1 MSGPR
6 RPPLPLR
13 GAASHEAEGR
23 GGARGGGVG
32 RVGPL
37 AGWRRLRLLREIG
50 DELVP
55 GVEQFLLVD
64 DVVAV
69 EDGAALVPGQ
79 EHGDPLGDV
88 CADQVARGGTP
99 TIVKEAGRHPGRLT
113 GGAPRRAP
121 AADRDPIAVEDE
133 RAVWVAACPPS
144 RQRLGDGGRDGEDAS
159 HQRLRAPWREPDNA
173 AGFVD
178 LLPSEAEDL
187 LLAPAGI
194 VGEVENVLPRGGQV
208 DADGEVFGVL
218 EEALAG
224 GILAQPVGKAGHG
237 VEPAPVDGE
246 GAHAVEGRGLPVDGA
261 GGRPGGAAGELI
273 LADLVGGQ
281 GGGPRVAAYD
291 RALVQRGDVTLWLTP
306 EAIATWEAVG
316 VGKRG
321 GQLQYSEVAI
331 ETALTLRLIF
341 HLPLRQTEG
350 FLRSIFGM
358 LCLDLSAP
366 DHTTLS
372 RRGQHL
378 DLALRRLPA
387 GAGIHLI
394 VDSTGLSTVG
404 EGEWA
409 AVKHG
414 GRGIRGWKKL
424 HLGVDGSGVIVAHA
438 LTGGHVDDATTALDL
453 IDKVEGDVS
462 CLTADAAYDTR
473 GIYEAAGARGATVVI
488 PPTRTATVSGRRPRS
503 PARDRTIRQVQ
514 QAGRRQWK
522 KDSGYHQQARMENA
536 FFRYKVIIGESLR
549 ARSRAG
555 QETEAILAC
564 NILNQMT
571 QLGRPA
577 SYAIGR

>member
-1 MSGPR
+1 MTSRVHPR
-6 RPPLPLR
+6 YKTKY
-13 GAASHEAEGR
+13 
-23 GGARGGGVG
+23 
-32 RVGPL
+32 RVGNWP
-37 AGWRRLRLLREIG
+37 
-50 DELVP
+50 
-55 GVEQFLLVD
+55 
-64 DVVAV
+64 
-69 EDGAALVPGQ
+69 
-79 EHGDPLGDV
+79 
-88 CADQVARGGTP
+88 
-99 TIVKEAGRHPGRLT
+99 
-113 GGAPRRAP
+113 
-121 AADRDPIAVEDE
+121 
-133 RAVWVAACPPS
+133 
-144 RQRLGDGGRDGEDAS
+144 
-159 HQRLRAPWREPDNA
+159 
-173 AGFVD
+173 
-178 LLPSEAEDL
+178 
-187 LLAPAGI
+187 
-194 VGEVENVLPRGGQV
+194 
-208 DADGEVFGVL
+208 
-218 EEALAG
+218 
-224 GILAQPVGKAGHG
+224 
-237 VEPAPVDGE
+237 
-246 GAHAVEGRGLPVDGA
+246 
-261 GGRPGGAAGELI
+261 
-273 LADLVGGQ
+273 
-281 GGGPRVAAYD
+281 AYD

-316 VGKRG
+316 VGTRG

-350 FLRSIFGM
+350 FLRSIVGM

-414 GRGIRGWKKL
+414 GRGIRGWKTL

-453 IDKVEGDVS
+453 IDTVEGDVS
-462 CLTADAAYDTR
+462 CLTADAAYHTR

-522 KDSGYHQQARMENA
+522 KDSGYHQQARVENA
-536 FFRYKVIIGESLR
+536 FFRYKLIIGESLR

-571 QLGRPA
+571 QRGRPA

>member
-1 MSGPR
+1 MKSRVHPR
-6 RPPLPLR
+6 YKTKY
-13 GAASHEAEGR
+13 
-23 GGARGGGVG
+23 
-32 RVGPL
+32 RVGNWP
-37 AGWRRLRLLREIG
+37 
-50 DELVP
+50 
-55 GVEQFLLVD
+55 
-64 DVVAV
+64 
-69 EDGAALVPGQ
+69 
-79 EHGDPLGDV
+79 
-88 CADQVARGGTP
+88 
-99 TIVKEAGRHPGRLT
+99 
-113 GGAPRRAP
+113 
-121 AADRDPIAVEDE
+121 
-133 RAVWVAACPPS
+133 
-144 RQRLGDGGRDGEDAS
+144 
-159 HQRLRAPWREPDNA
+159 
-173 AGFVD
+173 
-178 LLPSEAEDL
+178 
-187 LLAPAGI
+187 
-194 VGEVENVLPRGGQV
+194 
-208 DADGEVFGVL
+208 
-218 EEALAG
+218 
-224 GILAQPVGKAGHG
+224 
-237 VEPAPVDGE
+237 
-246 GAHAVEGRGLPVDGA
+246 
-261 GGRPGGAAGELI
+261 
-273 LADLVGGQ
+273 
-281 GGGPRVAAYD
+281 AYD

-306 EAIATWEAVG
+306 EAVATWEAVG

-350 FLRSIFGM
+350 LLRSIFGM

-536 FFRYKVIIGESLR
+536 FFRYKLIIGESLR

-571 QLGRPA
+571 QLGRRRTLSVVNGSVGRGRCGSVFEPRNNAGLGRWWPRPRQAMSGRPPRSVRRVATSCWGSSLVRPESARTAEETKAMRASRSCSQGPVASKAAIATRIPA
-577 SYAIGR
+577 VRKTPPALRR